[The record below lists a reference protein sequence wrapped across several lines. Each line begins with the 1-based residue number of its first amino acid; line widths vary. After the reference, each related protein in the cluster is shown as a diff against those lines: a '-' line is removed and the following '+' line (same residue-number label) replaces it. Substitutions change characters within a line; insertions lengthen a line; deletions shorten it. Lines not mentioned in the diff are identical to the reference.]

1 MLVDE
6 SIKKVKSYIVNL
18 INKIKEQE
26 EKKLIAIQI
35 SGLNLRW
42 LYLKISFKISNRT
55 ITNYVYYIIDFI
67 MISVIIKINI

>member
-35 SGLNLRW
+35 SGLNL
-42 LYLKISFKISNRT
+42 I
-55 ITNYVYYIIDFI
+55 
-67 MISVIIKINI
+67 